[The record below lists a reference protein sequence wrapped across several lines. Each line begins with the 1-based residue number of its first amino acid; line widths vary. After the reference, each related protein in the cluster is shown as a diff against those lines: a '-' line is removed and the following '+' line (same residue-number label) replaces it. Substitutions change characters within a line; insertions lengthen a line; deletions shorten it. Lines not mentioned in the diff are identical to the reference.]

1 METGEVIKSKGIYLY
16 VKTTRDGATVMLK
29 ALKSE
34 YKDKSQYQTLLRKEF
49 ETVSKLDHANI
60 VKELELIDDPKYGK
74 AIVEEYVDGRSLSD
88 YLKENHSVDEKL
100 NIVRQI
106 ASAVGYANQKNIQHR
121 NLKASNV
128 LIAKQG
134 DQVKVIDFRMPFS
147 DDLHVGYSSMVHVSP
162 ELKDG
167 TVAIDARADVYSLG
181 VLMKQMALPEEYQ
194 SVIDKCCSYNRGD
207 RYMDM
212 DSVVADLEG
221 GSSSGSSKK
230 RMTMLVAFA
239 VVLLI
244 AVVALFA
251 LQHKG
256 SDQSQQ
262 PQAQEQTDSTVQ
274 EQTEQALQQQT
285 EPTDTTQPA
294 APVDSSADQLPAN
307 SKFNDQVKQQ
317 MYADLD
323 KMYQPYVEGTST
335 NKAAL
340 KKQVGRY
347 YKGLQKALSPMSDA
361 EQQAFDQAF
370 INYKKQKDAQVK

>member
-1 METGEVIKSKGIYLY
+1 METGEVIKSKGIYLF

-60 VKELELIDDPKYGK
+60 VKEIELIDDPKYGK
-74 AIVEEYVDGRSLSD
+74 AIVEEFVDGRSLSD
-88 YLKENHSVDEKL
+88 YLKENHSVEEKL

-106 ASAVGYANQKNIQHR
+106 ASAVGYANQRNIQHR

-194 SVIDKCCSYNRGD
+194 YVIDKCCSYNRGD

-221 GSSSGSSKK
+221 GASSGSSKK
-230 RMTMLVAFA
+230 RMTLLTA
-239 VVLLI
+239 VVVGLLL
-244 AVVALFA
+244 VVVVLFA

-256 SDQSQQ
+256 SDPSSQ
-262 PQAQEQTDSTVQ
+262 PQAQEQTDSTAQ
-274 EQTEQALQQQT
+274 SPTDTTAQQQAQSA
-285 EPTDTTQPA
+285 DTTQPA
-294 APVDSSADQLPAN
+294 TPVDSSTEALPAD

-317 MYADLD
+317 MFADLD

-335 NKAAL
+335 NKMAL

-370 INYKKQKDAQVK
+370 ITYKKQKDAMVK

>member
-194 SVIDKCCSYNRGD
+194 PVIEKCCSYNRGD

-317 MYADLD
+317 MFADLD

>member
-1 METGEVIKSKGIYLY
+1 METGEVIKSKGIYLF

-60 VKELELIDDPKYGK
+60 VKEIELIDDPKYGK
-74 AIVEEYVDGRSLSD
+74 AIVEEFVDGRSLSD
-88 YLKENHSVDEKL
+88 YLKENHSVEEKL

-106 ASAVGYANQKNIQHR
+106 ASAVCYANQRNIQHR

-181 VLMKQMALPEEYQ
+181 VLMKQMGLPEDYNGLIE
-194 SVIDKCCSYNRGD
+194 KCCSYNRGD

-212 DSVVADLEG
+212 DSMVADLDG
-221 GSSSGSSKK
+221 GSGSGPSTK
-230 RMTMLVAFA
+230 RMATLAAVVVVLIVVVVAF
-239 VVLLI
+239 
-244 AVVALFA
+244 FA
-251 LQHKG
+251 LQHK
-256 SDQSQQ
+256 SAERQT
-262 PQAQEQTDSTVQ
+262 ATQEQTDSTAQ
-274 EQTEQALQQQT
+274 SPTDTTAQQQAQSA
-285 EPTDTTQPA
+285 DTTQPA
-294 APVDSSADQLPAN
+294 TPVDSSTEALPAD

-335 NKAAL
+335 NKMAL

-370 INYKKQKDAQVK
+370 ITYKKQKDAMVK